1 MKKQMLTRQDIV
13 SDLILKLNKR
23 KSAAIYVTVL
33 LCVSAA
39 FCVWFAVLFACGNAA
54 QLEAIYESPI
64 MSLIIGIFIMMI
76 FAIFLFRNYYYPLY
90 IIKTSKFMII
100 EGELRKKEKALVSYY
115 RRTERENLLHFEC
128 GRIAVENE
136 VYSSSEIGDS
146 FYIVLL
152 KPDTPFFVYPK
163 KHYMI
168 DGD

>member
-1 MKKQMLTRQDIV
+1 M

-23 KSAAIYVTVL
+23 KGAATYVTVI

-39 FCVWFAVLFACGNAA
+39 LCVWFAVLFACGNAA

-64 MSLIIGIFIMMI
+64 MSLIICIFVMMF
-76 FAIFLFRNYYYPLY
+76 FAIFLFRYYYYPLY

-136 VYSSSEIGDS
+136 VYSDSDLGDA
-146 FYIVLL
+146 FYLVLL
-152 KPDTPFFVYPK
+152 TPDVPFFVYNRKP
-163 KHYMI
+163 YTI
-168 DGD
+168 DGV